1 MEVHIMRIERHS
13 FEFKKEVVMAYLNG
27 EGSMQAIADRFGVKG
42 SIQVSRWVMYYN
54 KFGDSGLKSSGQK
67 TYSFEYKLHIVQLY
81 LTSDLSFN
89 DIGLS
94 EGIDSS
100 LVSRWVQDFR
110 KYGADGL
117 RKAEVNKL
125 MKSANTNPEN
135 QDSEKS
141 KDAQIKELKDK
152 LLMLEIE
159 NAYLKELRRLRL
171 EGQNQKPQKK

>member
-1 MEVHIMRIERHS
+1 MKQNSYS

-27 EGSMQAIADRFGVKG
+27 EGSMQALADRFGVKG

-94 EGIDSS
+94 EGIKDSS
-100 LVSRWVQDFR
+100 QISHWVQLFR

-117 RKAEVNKL
+117 KKAEVNKL
-125 MKSANTNPEN
+125 MKSADTN
-135 QDSEKS
+135 SKS
-141 KDAQIKELKDK
+141 QVSDKDKDAKIKELEDK

-171 EGQNQKPQKK
+171 EGQNQKHPKK

>member
-1 MEVHIMRIERHS
+1 MQLERHS
-13 FEFKKEVVMAYLNG
+13 FEFKKEVVMAYLN
-27 EGSMQAIADRFGVKG
+27 EEVSMAVIAKRYGVKG
-42 SIQVSRWVMYYN
+42 TAQISRWVMFYQKY
-54 KFGDSGLKSSGQK
+54 GDSGLKSSSGPK

-94 EGIDSS
+94 EGIKETSMIS
-100 LVSRWVQDFR
+100 GWVQIFR

-117 RKAEVNKL
+117 RKTEVNKL
-125 MKSANTNPEN
+125 MKSADNNSKSWA
-135 QDSEKS
+135 SEKD

-171 EGQNQKPQKK
+171 EGQDQKRPKK

>member
-1 MEVHIMRIERHS
+1 MKLNQYS
-13 FEFKKEVVMAYLNG
+13 FELKKEVVMAYLNG
-27 EGSMQAIADRFGVKG
+27 EGSTRTLADRFGVEG
-42 SIQVSRWVMYYN
+42 SAQVSRWVMYYN

-94 EGIDSS
+94 EGIKESS
-100 LVSRWVQDFR
+100 IISDWVQSFR

-125 MKSANTNPEN
+125 MKSANNNSEP
-135 QDSEKS
+135 QMSEKD
-141 KDAQIKELKDK
+141 KDKKIKELEDK

-171 EGQNQKPQKK
+171 EGQNQKHPKK

>member
-1 MEVHIMRIERHS
+1 MKLNQYS
-13 FEFKKEVVMAYLNG
+13 FELKKEVVMAYLNG
-27 EGSMQAIADRFGVKG
+27 EGSTRVLANRFGIKG
-42 SIQVSRWVMYYN
+42 SAQVSRWVMYYN
-54 KFGDSGLKSSGQK
+54 KFGDSGLKSSSGPK
-67 TYSFEYKLHIVQLY
+67 TYSFDYKLHIVQLY

-94 EGIDSS
+94 EGIKESS
-100 LVSRWVQDFR
+100 LISDWVQAFR

-117 RKAEVNKL
+117 RKTEVNKL

-135 QDSEKS
+135 RDSEKD

-171 EGQNQKPQKK
+171 EGQNQKHPKK

>member
-1 MEVHIMRIERHS
+1 MKQNSYS

-42 SIQVSRWVMYYN
+42 SAQVSRWVMYYN

-94 EGIDSS
+94 EGIKESS
-100 LVSRWVQDFR
+100 LISDWVQTFR

-117 RKAEVNKL
+117 RKTEVNKL
-125 MKSANTNPEN
+125 MKSADNN
-135 QDSEKS
+135 SKS
-141 KDAQIKELKDK
+141 QVSDKDKDAKIKELEDK

-171 EGQNQKPQKK
+171 EGQNQKHPKK

>member
-1 MEVHIMRIERHS
+1 MKQNSYS

-27 EGSMQAIADRFGVKG
+27 EGSTRTLADRFGVKG
-42 SIQVSRWVMYYN
+42 SAQVSRWVMYYN

-94 EGIDSS
+94 EGIKESS
-100 LVSRWVQDFR
+100 IISDWVQSFR

-125 MKSANTNPEN
+125 MKSTDNNSKSHI
-135 QDSEKS
+135 SEKD
-141 KDAQIKELKDK
+141 KDAKIKELEDK

>member
-1 MEVHIMRIERHS
+1 MQIERHS

-135 QDSEKS
+135 LDSEKS
-141 KDAQIKELKDK
+141 KDTQIKELKDK

-171 EGQNQKPQKK
+171 EGQNQKPPKK

>member
-1 MEVHIMRIERHS
+1 MKLNQYS
-13 FEFKKEVVMAYLNG
+13 FELKKEVVMAYLNG
-27 EGSMQAIADRFGVKG
+27 EGSTRTLADRFGVKG
-42 SIQVSRWVMYYN
+42 SAQVSRWVMYYN

-94 EGIDSS
+94 EGIKESS
-100 LVSRWVQDFR
+100 IISDWVQSFR

-125 MKSANTNPEN
+125 MKSANNNSEP
-135 QDSEKS
+135 QMSEKD
-141 KDAQIKELKDK
+141 KDKKIKELEDK

-171 EGQNQKPQKK
+171 EGQNQKHPKK

>member
-1 MEVHIMRIERHS
+1 MQIERHS
-13 FEFKKEVVMAYLNG
+13 FEFKKEGVMAYLN
-27 EGSMQAIADRFGVKG
+27 EEVSMAVIAKRYGVKG
-42 SIQVSRWVMYYN
+42 TAQISRWVMFYQKY
-54 KFGDSGLKSSGQK
+54 GDSGLKPSSGPK

-94 EGIDSS
+94 EGVDSS
-100 LVSRWVQDFR
+100 LVSRWVQEFR

-117 RKAEVNKL
+117 RKTEVNKL
-125 MKSANTNPEN
+125 MKSADNNSKSRA
-135 QDSEKS
+135 SEKD

-171 EGQNQKPQKK
+171 EGQNQKHPKK

>member
-1 MEVHIMRIERHS
+1 MKLNQYS
-13 FEFKKEVVMAYLNG
+13 FELKKEVVMAYLNG
-27 EGSMQAIADRFGVKG
+27 EGSTRTLADRFGVKG
-42 SIQVSRWVMYYN
+42 SAQVSRWVMYYN

-94 EGIDSS
+94 EGIKESS
-100 LVSRWVQDFR
+100 IISDWVQSFR

-125 MKSANTNPEN
+125 MKSTDNN
-135 QDSEKS
+135 SKS
-141 KDAQIKELKDK
+141 QISDKDKDAKIKELEDK

-171 EGQNQKPQKK
+171 EGQNQKHPKK

>member
-1 MEVHIMRIERHS
+1 MQIERHS
-13 FEFKKEVVMAYLNG
+13 FEFKKEVVMAYLN
-27 EGSMQAIADRFGVKG
+27 EKVSMAVIAKRYGVKG
-42 SIQVSRWVMYYN
+42 TAQISRWVMFYQKY
-54 KFGDSGLKSSGQK
+54 GDSGLKSSSGPK

-94 EGIDSS
+94 EGIKETSMIS
-100 LVSRWVQDFR
+100 GWVQIFR

-125 MKSANTNPEN
+125 MKSADTNPKN
-135 QDSEKS
+135 KDSEKS
-141 KDAQIKELKDK
+141 KDAKIKELEHK

-171 EGQNQKPQKK
+171 EGQSQKPPKK